1 MVKKLILFLYTL
13 IIISDNN
20 MIFIKYCLTYWLL
33 FNKNITQDLLVKK
46 EKLLD
51 WRKLRD
57 SPLCETKW

>member
-1 MVKKLILFLYTL
+1 MVKKLILFLYVL
-13 IIISDNN
+13 IIISEN
-20 MIFIKYCLTYWLL
+20 MVFIKYCLTYWLL

-46 EKLLD
+46 EKSLD

>member
-13 IIISDNN
+13 IIISDN

-46 EKLLD
+46 EELLD